1 MTWPNAGPH
10 ATKVI
15 DGKSTGNRANKKRV
29 GQTVASEMRTLPPKI
44 TVSSSAARPCP
55 PPAAIIAEP
64 HLGPEAQRQLL
75 GQSSERRTEGSTL
88 LLGRHRSASMS
99 AHTQGPTPQPS
110 IATSISVNSRS
121 LTPSPPPFAR

>member
-44 TVSSSAARPCP
+44 TVSSGGLLFRGFPCAVAAGEGAPLAALRAVDGIEPALVRHEPIAPLRCASLVAAHTVYDYDSAS
-55 PPAAIIAEP
+55 
-64 HLGPEAQRQLL
+64 AQR
-75 GQSSERRTEGSTL
+75 R
-88 LLGRHRSASMS
+88 
-99 AHTQGPTPQPS
+99 
-110 IATSISVNSRS
+110 
-121 LTPSPPPFAR
+121 

>member
-55 PPAAIIAEP
+55 LPAADAEAE
-64 HLGPEAQRQLL
+64 HRHEHQREQPLAHAV
-75 GQSSERRTEGSTL
+75 SSALRTLIRCWKRSPAAMNGRRQRRQNRE
-88 LLGRHRSASMS
+88 
-99 AHTQGPTPQPS
+99 
-110 IATSISVNSRS
+110 
-121 LTPSPPPFAR
+121 PPPRA